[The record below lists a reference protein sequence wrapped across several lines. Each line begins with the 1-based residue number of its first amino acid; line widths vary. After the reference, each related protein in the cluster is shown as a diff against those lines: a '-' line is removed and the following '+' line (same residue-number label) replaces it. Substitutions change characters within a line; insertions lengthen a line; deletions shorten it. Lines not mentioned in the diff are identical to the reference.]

1 MHNHP
6 TELAALR
13 EERDKKERGVKRQE
27 QQQRRA
33 EERNER
39 QRKEEEKVQMI
50 ETPSTLETP
59 FTLETRLN
67 PRNTLDLLPSSSLTD
82 LNLNPALATASPP
95 RN

>member
-27 QQQRRA
+27 QQERRA

-67 PRNTLDLLPSSSLTD
+67 PRNTLDLLPSSSRTH
-82 LNLNPALATASPP
+82 LNLNAALATPSPP
-95 RN
+95 RT